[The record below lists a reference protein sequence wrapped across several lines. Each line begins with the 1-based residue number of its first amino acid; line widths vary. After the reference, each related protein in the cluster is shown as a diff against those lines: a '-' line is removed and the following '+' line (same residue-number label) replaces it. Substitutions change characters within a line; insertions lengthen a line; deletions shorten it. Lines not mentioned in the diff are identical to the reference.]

1 MVLTRKEKETLR
13 ALSQDTSIVIC
24 KPDKGNGVVVL
35 DKTDYIKKMGT
46 ILKDK
51 TKFQPKKSNANL
63 ENLKKF
69 QGFLSR
75 LKRKGALGENVY
87 NEIRPTAAVTPTL
100 YGLPKVHKDNIP
112 LRPILCSI
120 DSFTDQC
127 ASWLSKS
134 LSDLSRHPSTAKDTF
149 EFLRITDHELDRN
162 RMMCSFDVK
171 SLFTNI
177 PVDFTVN
184 LMLDKVFADADKE
197 NKFHGLNRTEL
208 RKMLNFERC

>member
-1 MVLTRKEKETLR
+1 
-13 ALSQDTSIVIC
+13 
-24 KPDKGNGVVVL
+24 
-35 DKTDYIKKMGT
+35 MGT

-51 TKFQPKKSNANL
+51 PKFQPKKRNANL

-87 NEIRPTAAVTPTL
+87 NEIRPTAAVIPTL
-100 YGLPKVHKDNIP
+100 YGLPKVHKENIP

-120 DSFTDQC
+120 GSFIYQC

-134 LSDLSRHPSTAKDTF
+134 LSELRRHPTTAKDTF
-149 EFLRITDHELDRN
+149 EFLRIILIADHELDRN
-162 RMMCSFDVK
+162 RIMCSFDVK

-184 LMLDKVFADADKE
+184 QKAHINAV
-197 NKFHGLNRTEL
+197 
-208 RKMLNFERC
+208 C

>member
-1 MVLTRKEKETLR
+1 MALFYIVL
-13 ALSQDTSIVIC
+13 
-24 KPDKGNGVVVL
+24 
-35 DKTDYIKKMGT
+35 GT

-63 ENLKKF
+63 ENLKEF

-75 LKRKGALGENVY
+75 LKRKGAPGENVY
-87 NEIRPTAAVTPTL
+87 NEIRPTSAVTPTL

-120 DSFTDQC
+120 GSFSYQC

-134 LSDLSRHPSTAKDTF
+134 LSELRRHPLTAKDTF
-149 EFLRITDHELDRN
+149 DFLRIIADHELDRN
-162 RMMCSFDVK
+162 CIMCSFDVK

-184 LMLDKVFADADKE
+184 LILDKVFSW
-197 NKFHGLNRTEL
+197 
-208 RKMLNFERC
+208 